1 MIQESRGRTA
11 AMLRNRGWLAWV
23 FVLAVAVAG
32 GVTDEI
38 FCHEEHATDRQCAVC
53 QLPQQPAAETSD
65 SLQIEFVDVAEP
77 LETATDGESITS
89 GYSRGLSARG
99 PPA

>member
-1 MIQESRGRTA
+1 MIQESRGHTA
-11 AMLRNRGWLAWV
+11 AMPRNRGWLAWV
-23 FVLAVAVAG
+23 FVVAVAVAG
-32 GVTDEI
+32 GVIDEI
-38 FCHEEHATDRQCAVC
+38 FCHEEHATDLQCAVC

-77 LETATDGESITS
+77 LETATDGEPITS
-89 GYSRGLSARG
+89 GYRRGLSARG